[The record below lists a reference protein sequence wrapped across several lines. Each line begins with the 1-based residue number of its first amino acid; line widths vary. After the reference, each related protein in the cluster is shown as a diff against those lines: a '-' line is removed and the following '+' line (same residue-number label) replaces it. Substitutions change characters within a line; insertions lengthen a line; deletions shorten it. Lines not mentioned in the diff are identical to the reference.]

1 MKKLVSLFVI
11 GFFLTIWSCEDL
23 LDKAPLSEINSENY
37 YTTESDAEAAVFA
50 CYEYL
55 GGGAFNESFGGVYH
69 GIWITIHALA
79 SDEAINNDA
88 DITKT
93 DLQNFTHNPNNPHLY
108 KVWRDMYRTIGA
120 TNIAIEKIPLI
131 ETSEDFTEAE
141 RDGLTAEARFIR
153 GLMYFELVRMFGDV
167 PLVTRPVT
175 SITEANAV
183 VKTPAS
189 SVYSELIIPDFQYA
203 SMHLPAVW
211 SGENTGRATKFSAF
225 GFLGKAYLTLGRYQE
240 AQTALSEVIAR
251 SPDQFD
257 LWDDYGDAF
266 RIENNNGKES
276 VFSITHSLTSL
287 FWESGQFNVRWLPIE
302 LDKNSLEW
310 ELPTENLYN
319 SFDSLDRRKEIT
331 FITSVDGEPIDPH
344 ISKYWSSDEEPD
356 ASSTANDY
364 QLLRY
369 ADILLMYAEAENEL
383 NGPTPVAH
391 NFVNEV
397 RRRARYHADDNTTHD
412 VLSDLS
418 GLTQEQLRDSIL
430 MERKREFAF
439 EGQRWYDL
447 VRADRLV
454 EKVSEAKPGTNVQE
468 HHTLF
473 PIPQRVIN
481 ISTEEIVQNTGY

>member
-1 MKKLVSLFVI
+1 
-11 GFFLTIWSCEDL
+11 
-23 LDKAPLSEINSENY
+23 
-37 YTTESDAEAAVFA
+37 
-50 CYEYL
+50 
-55 GGGAFNESFGGVYH
+55 
-69 GIWITIHALA
+69 
-79 SDEAINNDA
+79 
-88 DITKT
+88 
-93 DLQNFTHNPNNPHLY
+93 
-108 KVWRDMYRTIGA
+108 
-120 TNIAIEKIPLI
+120 
-131 ETSEDFTEAE
+131 
-141 RDGLTAEARFIR
+141 
-153 GLMYFELVRMFGDV
+153 
-167 PLVTRPVT
+167 VTQPVT

-203 SMHLPAVW
+203 GEHLPAVW

-225 GFLGKAYLTLGRYQE
+225 GFLGKVYLTLGRYQE
-240 AQTALSEVIAR
+240 AQAALGEVIAR
-251 SPDQFD
+251 SPEQFD

-276 VFSITHSLTSL
+276 VFSITHSNTSL
-287 FWESGQFNVRWLPIE
+287 FWEAGQFNVRWLPIE

-319 SFDSLDRRKEIT
+319 AFDSLDRRKEIT
-331 FITSVDGEPIDPH
+331 FITSVDDVPIDPH

-397 RRRARYHADDNTTHD
+397 RRRARYHADDNTTYE
-412 VLSDLS
+412 VLPDLS
-418 GLTQEQLRDSIL
+418 GLTQEQLRDAIL

-454 EKVSEAKPGTNVQE
+454 EKVSEAKPEANVQE